1 MSACNA
7 VLLLLNPRW
16 HACLDVAFSLQREKD
31 VEFVFFL
38 FLRVFAQAAHLTLT
52 VRSTVNVVLSLK
64 HVSVLYLEVDTTS
77 NWKKDIPINI
87 YWRKERISRDI
98 DELIE
103 QSDSRSLSLTLALF
117 HRWNKRTNELLL
129 LHNIVKEIIIVA
141 PCSTLPAWHTF
152 CLFFPLLLWF
162 QSFFLLRCDDVFF
175 PSLLLEVSLVWFH
188 FSVRS
193 DRHMYVRSSYA
204 QTNKMVYS
212 QETRI
217 PDCV

>member
-1 MSACNA
+1 MT
-7 VLLLLNPRW
+7 
-16 HACLDVAFSLQREKD
+16 CLSWCCFFSSTRKRR
-31 VEFVFFL
+31 
-38 FLRVFAQAAHLTLT
+38 RV
-52 VRSTVNVVLSLK
+52 RVLSLPSRVRTSGTLDVDGSVHSQCCPLAETCLCTLFRGGYDLKLKKGHTDK
-64 HVSVLYLEVDTTS
+64 HLLT
-77 NWKKDIPINI
+77 NRKDLPWHWWTN
-87 YWRKERISRDI
+87 RTVRLSRS
-98 DELIE
+98 L
-103 QSDSRSLSLTLALF
+103 SLSLTLALF
-117 HRWNKRTNELLL
+117 HRWNKRTTELLL